1 MEWAWKVVGR
11 CGRLGDFGR
20 TREGAFLEMGTVL
33 IASPSSGFALNLS
46 CASLSGA
53 PQDSTRE
60 RAGSGVTLG
69 RGN

>member
-1 MEWAWKVVGR
+1 MGLESCGKVWKARGFRQDAGGR
-11 CGRLGDFGR
+11 
-20 TREGAFLEMGTVL
+20 FLEMGTVL

-53 PQDSTRE
+53 PQDNTGE